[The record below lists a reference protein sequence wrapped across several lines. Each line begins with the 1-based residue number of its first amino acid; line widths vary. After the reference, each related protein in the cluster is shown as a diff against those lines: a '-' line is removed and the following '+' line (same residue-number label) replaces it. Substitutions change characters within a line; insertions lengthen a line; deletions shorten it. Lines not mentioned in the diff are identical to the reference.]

1 MNRTQALSIIARTLQ
16 AGGGTFQNG
25 YDVTDELESGFV
37 VGGVLPSS
45 IQPADAHNT
54 IVNELIEL
62 SDNHSLI
69 GTWLHEDEIH
79 IDVVEIVDNLEDALA
94 LGKAR
99 GELAIWDVA
108 NATEVVVQ

>member
-1 MNRTQALSIIARTLQ
+1 MNRTQALNILARTLQ
-16 AGGGTFQNG
+16 EGGGTFQNG
-25 YDVTDELESGFV
+25 LDVSDQLESGFV
-37 VGGVLPSS
+37 VGGIIPSS
-45 IQPADAHNT
+45 VQPADAHNT

-62 SDNHSLI
+62 SDKYSLI

-79 IDVVEIVDNLEDALA
+79 IDAVEIVDNLEDALA